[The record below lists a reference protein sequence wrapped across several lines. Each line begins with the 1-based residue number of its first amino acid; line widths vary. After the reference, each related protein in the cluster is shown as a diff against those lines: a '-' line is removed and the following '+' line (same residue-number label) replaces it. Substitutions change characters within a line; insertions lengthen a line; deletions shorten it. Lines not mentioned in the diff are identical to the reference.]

1 MNRNGV
7 GEYDEGDFNMLEHGA
22 ESIGNPGSQQ
32 DYDEDERM
40 FAGLEQAEASSLAE
54 GKKHKKEKQTGGRG
68 QLPH

>member
-7 GEYDEGDFNMLEHGA
+7 GEYDEGVFNMLEHG
-22 ESIGNPGSQQ
+22 EKSIGNTGSQK
-32 DYDEDERM
+32 DYDEDERVL
-40 FAGLEQAEASSLAE
+40 AGSEQAEASSLAK